1 MASAELD
8 EFVNQVRERSDIY
21 AVVSRY
27 ITLNFKGGRYWACCP
42 FHNEKTASFTI
53 SPDKGMFYCFG
64 CHAGGNVFKFISM
77 MENISYFDAIKL
89 QAERLGIALPSRK
102 KTSAEL
108 KLEQEKKSLLKI
120 MMLSQEFYYNSLVKT
135 VAGEK
140 CRKYLAARG
149 ITSGVI
155 DKFKLGYAPD
165 SWDALTKTL
174 RSRGFDD
181 KQLLAAGVA
190 HDKQSGAGVY
200 DRMRD
205 RMIIPIADI
214 NGNIVGFGGRIL
226 DNGEPKYLNTPET
239 EIFIKGKLLF
249 GLDKA
254 TRAINAENCAVVV
267 EGYMDAISLASAG
280 IENVVATLGTAFSAE
295 HAKLLMRYTR
305 RIILCYDSDEAGQ
318 RATMRALP
326 IIQNAGA
333 EVFVVAV
340 PDGKDPDEFVRKH
353 GKAAFENLL
362 KNALPFVDYKFQ
374 YILQRADISS
384 PGGKLKALR
393 EFLPLLAEIKDVVIQ
408 IEYRRKI
415 SFALML
421 NENAIL
427 EEWRKFS
434 KTKTDKKSKSP
445 VKNSPKQVD
454 SLIQQ
459 AGSAIIKKAWYDGD
473 VLNHVLE
480 YVPKEFFIK
489 THREII
495 SYFEKCYE
503 IGSPPSD
510 LSAAEE
516 LSEAANNELSRILTN
531 KINDSEEIDS
541 KACEDALK
549 SLRLVYLKAQY
560 EKVRKESEEYLKSGN
575 EAAFFEK
582 LQRSIDIQK
591 EMDGLKFATKEQQN
605 N

>member
-1 MASAELD
+1 MAIAELD
-8 EFVNQVRERSDIY
+8 EFVNKVRERSDIY

-27 ITLNFKGGRYWACCP
+27 IALNFKGGRYWACCP

-64 CHAGGNVFKFISM
+64 CHQGGNVFKFISL

-102 KTSAEL
+102 KTPAEL
-108 KLEQEKKSLLKI
+108 KLEQERKSLLNI
-120 MMLSQEFYYNSLVKT
+120 MTLTQEFYHNSLVKT

-181 KQLLAAGVA
+181 KQLLATGVA

-214 NGNIVGFGGRIL
+214 NGNVVGFGGRIL
-226 DNGEPKYLNTPET
+226 NEGEPKYLNTPET
-239 EIFIKGKLLF
+239 AIFIKGKLLF

-362 KNALPFVDYKFQ
+362 KNALPFVDYKIQ
-374 YILQRADISS
+374 YILARADVLSTS
-384 PGGKLKALR
+384 GRSKALR
-393 EFLPLLAEIKDVVIQ
+393 SLLPILSEINDAVLQ
-408 IEYRRKI
+408 IDYCRKI
-415 SFALML
+415 AAALVL
-421 NENAIL
+421 NESAVL
-427 EEWRKFS
+427 DEWRKFS
-434 KTKTDKKSKSP
+434 KSNSSGKTIKKP
-445 VKNSPKQVD
+445 TVRD
-454 SLIQQ
+454 DDIIQRS
-459 AGSAIIKKAWYDGD
+459 GSAIIKKAWHDGD
-473 VLNHVLE
+473 VLSYVLATL
-480 YVPKEFFIK
+480 PKEIFIEV
-489 THREII
+489 HREILN
-495 SYFEKCYE
+495 YFEKCRE
-503 IGSPPSD
+503 MEKHPSD
-510 LSAAEE
+510 ISAAEE
-516 LSEAANNELSRILTN
+516 LSAEANAELSRILTGEV
-531 KINDSEEIDS
+531 NDSDELISMAYENSI
-541 KACEDALK
+541 KA
-549 SLRLVYLKAQY
+549 LRRIVLKAQY
-560 EKVRKESEEYLKSGN
+560 EKARRETEEYLKSGD
-575 EAAFFEK
+575 EAAMRVAFQKSLE
-582 LQRSIDIQK
+582 IQK
-591 EMDGLKFATKEQQN
+591 ELNKLMIK
-605 N
+605 